1 MTRAIAILVAAL
13 VTAGAPAPPAPAPV
27 IGIDVVAVDG
37 KNRPVVD
44 LRPAEFEVW
53 INGFQIPI
61 QNVTFVTP
69 VEGASGRTIVLLLD
83 DMVTHVTTVPR
94 LRQAAKRFVS
104 RMGPGDRM
112 AIVSLDGDATA
123 ATDDRAALLQRID
136 KFYVRGVPIRRD
148 EIGAH
153 VLKTVAALSRQ
164 LAEASPGRKAI
175 VAIGA
180 AWLFDF
186 PIPPPTIGRD
196 LRPEWIDAMR
206 ATAGAHVSLYVVDP
220 SGVGMR
226 PATGGT
232 SGFARE
238 TGGYAFTNMNDA
250 TSAVD
255 RILRELDT
263 YYVLNVENPPVGRKA
278 ELREVDVKVL
288 RRGVTVRARR
298 GIGP

>member
-1 MTRAIAILVAAL
+1 MTRAPAAL
-13 VTAGAPAPPAPAPV
+13 IAALLATVPVTTTVPAPL

-37 KNRPVVD
+37 KGRPVVD
-44 LRPAEFEVW
+44 LKPAEFELW

-61 QNVTFVTP
+61 QNVAFVTP
-69 VEGASGRTIVLLLD
+69 REGSPGRTIVLLLD
-83 DMVTHVTTVPR
+83 DMLTHVTTVPR
-94 LRQAAKRFVS
+94 LREAARRFVK
-104 RMGPGDRM
+104 RMGPADRM
-112 AIVSLDGDATA
+112 AIVSLDGDSMA
-123 ATDDRAALLQRID
+123 ATDDRAKLLQRID

-153 VLKTVAALSRQ
+153 VLRTVTAISRQ
-164 LAEASPGRKAI
+164 LAEASTGRKAV
-175 VAIGA
+175 VAIGT

-196 LRPEWIDAMR
+196 LRPEWIEAMR
-206 ATAGAHVSLYVVDP
+206 ASAAAHVSLYVVDP
-220 SGVGMR
+220 AGVGMR

-250 TSAVD
+250 TAAVD
-255 RILRELDT
+255 RILGELDT
-263 YYVLNVENPPVGRKA
+263 YYVLNVEDPPMGRKA

-288 RRGVTVRARR
+288 RRGVTVRARKA
-298 GIGP
+298 IGP